1 VKLPLMRM
9 ALVGLPKIVDLPFEA
24 VTLPTIVR
32 LVVVA
37 TATAWH
43 DTEENAFPV
52 NEQIPAQFNAGDEA
66 AEPPKIDAAETLM
79 LLAAELKTAPVV
91 PTVSAPPVI
100 VLAVRFKMPA
110 AVTLMHLLA
119 FALDPKLNTV
129 VQLTVSVP
137 VPE

>member
-1 VKLPLMRM
+1 M

-32 LVVVA
+32 LVVAA

-43 DTEENAFPV
+43 PTVENAFPV
-52 NEQIPAQFNAGDEA
+52 KEQIPAQFNAGEA
-66 AEPPKIDAAETLM
+66 GADPPKIDAAETLM
-79 LLAAELKTAPVV
+79 LLDAELTTAPVV
-91 PTVSAPPVI
+91 PTVSPPPVI

-110 AVTLMHLLA
+110 AVTLMHLLT
-119 FALDPKLNTV
+119 FALDPELNTV